1 MSLRQKQS
9 DFARLVPRLID
20 KAFNLGYEVTLGDA
34 YRDPRVHGALGEAK
48 GYGHPKSNHKLRL
61 AQDYNL
67 FNAATGEW
75 LTNTEDFRPLG
86 EFWESLDPEC
96 AWGGQFGDGN
106 HFSLKHNG
114 TR

>member
-1 MSLRQKQS
+1 MGMTVKQWKFVRMLRKLV
-9 DFARLVPRLID
+9 DFAEA
-20 KAFNLGYEVTLGDA
+20 KGYMLTLGDG
-34 YRDPRVHGALGEAK
+34 YRDPRVHGALGESK

-75 LTNTEDFRPLG
+75 LTDTEDFRPLG

-96 AWGGQFGDGN
+96 AWGGHFGDGN
-106 HFSLKHNG
+106 HFSFRHNG